1 MEERGRRRRC
11 GRRRRESGWREGERE
26 GGDDKSGFVQEW
38 KSLYF
43 DVTRVVQT
51 PELDGGPRSR
61 GRREGGVEFKV
72 GWVRTEFNF
81 ELWLSEAQAAPANA
95 PPSSP
100 TPSPSLVHSLLSPH
114 LSHPRLS
121 IYPSA
126 CPLPSL
132 NLLG

>member
-51 PELDGGPRSR
+51 PEWDGGPRSR

-72 GWVRTEFNF
+72 GEFNF

-100 TPSPSLVHSLLSPH
+100 SPSPSLVHSLLSPH

-121 IYPSA
+121 IYPRA